1 MSDNKQRFQSG
12 LPIRRPHGKQQLKND
27 SRLRKCF
34 EKIQHGD
41 YTRTRFLRAVSHSIM
56 HAQPLQIAYQ
66 TTALMSLTLPTTL
79 TTRTPRT
86 PRLRPQPGPPG
97 PSPPLQALLIAAKSA
112 CCYRVKV
119 WLWCRAGILASVAV
133 AQTLSHP
140 WTVLAR
146 YAAYTHSRSV
156 VGRGRGGMASPT
168 FFDRGTRPPLP
179 PLFWTEI
186 RAKVSPLLQ
195 LAIC

>member
-1 MSDNKQRFQSG
+1 MKGSVQVRGIRRRTDNVLESCLHAARRRRMSDNKQRLRSG
-12 LPIRRPHGKQQLKND
+12 LPIRRPHRKQQLKND

-41 YTRTRFLRAVSHSIM
+41 YTRMRFLRAVSHSIM

-86 PRLRPQPGPPG
+86 PRLRPQPGPLS

-133 AQTLSHP
+133 AQTLPS
-140 WTVLAR
+140 WQNSSDA
-146 YAAYTHSRSV
+146 
-156 VGRGRGGMASPT
+156 GGMASPHFFRQGDASPTPPT
-168 FFDRGTRPPLP
+168 FLD
-179 PLFWTEI
+179 
-186 RAKVSPLLQ
+186 
-195 LAIC
+195 